1 MTQAERVSFLNV
13 EDYLE
18 GEQHGDV
25 RHEYSSGSVFAMA
38 GASDA
43 HNRIAGNIFAT
54 LLSAA
59 RGTPCRV
66 YISDMKVRA
75 DLELF
80 YYPDVMVTCD
90 PEDTENYFKQFPC
103 LLVEV
108 LSPSTSHIDKGEK
121 LYNYCRLASL
131 ETYVLVSQDLR
142 RLEVYRRL
150 EDGGWRYDVL
160 EGEDA
165 LELSCPPLEL
175 TLEDVYRDVL

>member
-1 MTQAERVSFLNV
+1 MTQAERVPFLNV

-18 GEQHGDV
+18 GEQHNDV
-25 RHEYSSGSVFAMA
+25 RHEYASGSVLEVA

-43 HNRIAGNIFAT
+43 HNRISLNLAAT

-59 RGTPCRV
+59 RGTACRV
-66 YISDMKVRA
+66 YQSDMKVRA

-103 LLVEV
+103 LLIEV
-108 LSPSTSHIDKGEK
+108 LSPSTEHIDKGEK

-131 ETYVLVSQDLR
+131 ETYVLVSQERR

-150 EDGGWRYDVL
+150 QDGGWRYDVL
-160 EGEDA
+160 EGKDA
-165 LELSCPPLEL
+165 LELNCPPLRL

>member
-1 MTQAERVSFLNV
+1 MTQAERVPFLNV

-18 GEQHGDV
+18 GEQHSEV
-25 RHEYSSGSVFAMA
+25 RHEYASGSVFAMA

-43 HNRIAGNIFAT
+43 HNRISGNIFAT
-54 LLSAA
+54 LLAA
-59 RGTPCRV
+59 SRATACRT
-66 YISDMKVRA
+66 YISDMKMRA

-108 LSPSTSHIDKGEK
+108 LSPSTTHIDKGEK
-121 LYNYCRLASL
+121 LYNYRRLASL
-131 ETYVLVSQDLR
+131 ETYVLVSQERR
-142 RLEVYRRL
+142 RLEVYRRM
-150 EDGGWRYDVL
+150 DGGGWRYDVL

-165 LELSCPPLEL
+165 LELNCPPLRL